1 MSIYK
6 IPGPLLIAMGGLFL
20 SSGGTIFRSF
30 EMADP
35 WAIYFWRSVFFTPAV
50 LLFIFATEKSEFVNK
65 FRSLGVIGIICAAL
79 YASGSAAFMFALKH
93 TTVANVVFIISIQSF
108 FLAIMGY
115 FFLKEK
121 INFSTLVAII
131 LAAAGLY
138 VMIGTNIS
146 GGTALGNAY
155 AFIIPIAFTTVVI
168 LIRKFNHIDMVPAVG
183 LSGVFALDSRIFI
196 KRHHCDYSPRSS
208 ISLFLWSFTV
218 CTWIYLP
225 NLGSRKTPA
234 AKVGIF
240 AFTEAIAG
248 PVWAY
253 LFINE
258 VPPLGVLIGG
268 SMIFLAIL
276 LKSFK
281 S

>member
-6 IPGPLLIAMGGLFL
+6 IPGPLLIVIGGLFL

-30 EMADP
+30 EMTDP
-35 WAIYFWRSVFFTPAV
+35 WAIYFWRSIFFTPAV
-50 LLFIFATEKSEFVNK
+50 LLFVYITNKSQFISK
-65 FRSLGVIGIICAAL
+65 FKSLGLIGLICAAL
-79 YASGSAAFMFALKH
+79 YATGSAAFMFALKH
-93 TTVANVVFIISIQSF
+93 TTIANVVFIISIQSF
-108 FLAIMGY
+108 FLVIMGY
-115 FFLKEK
+115 LFLKEK
-121 INFSTLVAII
+121 INLNTLIAII

-138 VMIGTNIS
+138 IMIGTNIS

-155 AFIIPIAFTTVVI
+155 AFVIPIAFTAVVI

-183 LSGVFALDSRIFI
+183 LSGVFALTAGFLLSDTIAITPHDLLLVFFFGALQYAPGFI
-196 KRHHCDYSPRSS
+196 C
-208 ISLFLWSFTV
+208 LT
-218 CTWIYLP
+218 
-225 NLGSRKTPA
+225 LGSRKTPA
-234 AKVGIF
+234 AMVGIF
-240 AFTEAIAG
+240 AFSEAIAG
-248 PVWAY
+248 PIWAW

-268 SMIFLAIL
+268 SIIFLAIL

>member
-6 IPGPLLIAMGGLFL
+6 IPGPLLIVMGGLFL

-50 LLFIFATEKSEFVNK
+50 LLFVYITNKSQFTSK
-65 FRSLGVIGIICAAL
+65 FKSLGLIGLICAAL
-79 YASGSAAFMFALKH
+79 YATGSAAFMFALKH
-93 TTVANVVFIISIQSF
+93 TTIANVVFIISIQSF
-108 FLAIMGY
+108 FLVITGY

-121 INFSTLVAII
+121 INFTTLFAII
-131 LAAAGLY
+131 LAAIGLY
-138 VMIGTNIS
+138 IMIGTNIS

-155 AFIIPIAFTTVVI
+155 AFIIPIAFTAVVI
-168 LIRKFNHIDMVPAVG
+168 LIRKFDHIDMVPAVG
-183 LSGVFALDSRIFI
+183 LSGVFALAAGFFLSDTIAITPHDLLLVFFFGALQYAPGFI
-196 KRHHCDYSPRSS
+196 C
-208 ISLFLWSFTV
+208 LT
-218 CTWIYLP
+218 
-225 NLGSRKTPA
+225 LGSRKTPA
-234 AKVGIF
+234 AMVGIF
-240 AFTEAIAG
+240 AFSEAIAG
-248 PVWAY
+248 PIWAW
-253 LFINE
+253 LFIHE

-268 SMIFLAIL
+268 GIIFLAIL